1 MRDSPD
7 AAVTTPAQEHYR
19 LPPPP
24 SAALRAGLAVAAGAA
39 LAAAFAPL
47 NLWPL
52 AVLCPAMLLWLWQD
66 ATPGEAARLGF
77 CFNCATFAAGTYWL
91 YASIHVHGPAPV
103 WLALF
108 LLLGLVGVMGLYH
121 AALGYAV
128 ARWLPPSGAVRWLAA
143 LPASWLLIEWW
154 RGWFLSGFA
163 WLSLGYSQ
171 TDTWLAGFAPVV
183 GVYGISAL
191 LLVSAGALVVLA
203 CGARRIRSLAAIL
216 LIVPWALGAALHGH
230 SWTQAA
236 GAPVSVAVVQAA
248 IPQDEKWLESNR
260 DTTLE
265 AYQTLTEK
273 ALGTQLIVWPESAPA
288 DVANDLVPYLSHLYS
303 EAYTH
308 GSALVLG
315 VLRAQGGAAD
325 NAAPRYFNSVL
336 ALDQK
341 VSWYDK
347 HHLVPFAEV
356 FPVPRFVRSWMR
368 LMSLP
373 YSDFTPGAADQPPL
387 PAAHLRLGATVC
399 YEDAYGSSMLRVLPA
414 ADALVNVTN
423 DAWFGHS
430 SARHQHFQI
439 ARMRALEEGRFLV
452 RAANDG
458 ISAVIGPHGEV
469 IARAPEFRPW
479 VLVSRIVPLRGLPPY
494 AHVGNWLV
502 MSLAALAL
510 AYGLWVRNDRGRR
523 TAARPAVRD

>member
-1 MRDSPD
+1 MSDSPD
-7 AAVTTPAQEHYR
+7 PAVTPAEARYR
-19 LPPPP
+19 LPRPP

-52 AVLCPAMLLWLWQD
+52 AVLCPAVLMWLWQD

-77 CFNCATFAAGTYWL
+77 CFNCALFAAGTYWL
-91 YASIHVHGPAPV
+91 YVSIHIHGPAPA
-103 WLALF
+103 WLALL
-108 LLLGLVGVMGLYH
+108 LLLGLVLVMGLYH
-121 AALGYAV
+121 AALGYTV
-128 ARWLPPSGAVRWLAA
+128 ARWLPRSGALRWLVA

-154 RGWFLSGFA
+154 RGWFLSGFS

-183 GVYGISAL
+183 GVYGISTL
-191 LLVSAGALVVLA
+191 LLVSAGALVALA
-203 CGARRIRSLAAIL
+203 GGGRRERILAGLL

-230 SWTQAA
+230 SWTQPG
-236 GAPVSVAVVQAA
+236 GAPVSVAVIQGA

-260 DTTLE
+260 EATLSV
-265 AYQTLTEK
+265 YQTLTEK

-288 DVANDLVPYLSHLYS
+288 ELANDLVPYISRLYS
-303 EAYTH
+303 EAYSH

-315 VLRAQGGAAD
+315 VLRAEGGAAD
-325 NAAPRYFNSVL
+325 DAAPRYFNSVL
-336 ALDQK
+336 ALDQQ

-347 HHLVPFAEV
+347 HHLVPFAEF
-356 FPVPRFVRSWMR
+356 FPVPHFVRSWMR

-387 PAAHLRLGATVC
+387 PAAHLQLGATVC
-399 YEDAYGSSMLRVLPA
+399 YEDAYGGTMLRGLPR

-439 ARMRALEEGRFLV
+439 ARMRALEEGRYLV

-469 IARAPEFRPW
+469 IARAPEFQPV

-502 MSLAALAL
+502 VSLAALAL

-523 TAARPAVRD
+523 TATGPAGRS

>member
-1 MRDSPD
+1 MNESPD
-7 AAVTTPAQEHYR
+7 TAVTTPAEAPYG
-19 LPPPP
+19 LPRPA
-24 SAALRAGLAVAAGAA
+24 SAALRVGLALAAGAA

-52 AVLCPAMLLWLWQD
+52 AVLCPAVLMWLWQD
-66 ATPGEAARLGF
+66 AMAGEAARLGF
-77 CFNCATFAAGTYWL
+77 CFNSATFAAGTYWL
-91 YASIHVHGPAPV
+91 YISIHIFGPAPV
-103 WLALF
+103 WLAFILM
-108 LLLGLVGVMGLYH
+108 LGLVAIMGLYH

-128 ARWLPPSGAVRWLAA
+128 ARWLPRSGAVRWLAA

-154 RGWFLSGFA
+154 RGWFLSGFS

-171 TDTWLAGFAPVV
+171 TDTWLAGLAPVA

-191 LLVSAGALVVLA
+191 LLVSAGALVALTCGTRRVRVLA
-203 CGARRIRSLAAIL
+203 GIL

-230 SWTQAA
+230 SWTQPT
-236 GAPVSVAVVQAA
+236 GAPVSVAVVQGA
-248 IPQDEKWLESNR
+248 IPQDEKWLESNH
-260 DTTLE
+260 DTTLNL
-265 AYQTLTEK
+265 YQTLTEK

-288 DVANDLVPYLSHLYS
+288 AVANDLVPYISHLYS
-303 EAYTH
+303 EAHTH

-315 VLRAQGGAAD
+315 VLRAEGGAAD

-336 ALDQK
+336 ALDEK

-347 HHLVPFAEV
+347 HHLVPFAEF
-356 FPVPRFVRSWMR
+356 FPVPSFVRSWLR

-373 YSDFTPGAADQPPL
+373 YSDFTPGAAEQPPL
-387 PAAHLRLGATVC
+387 PAAHLQLGITVC
-399 YEDAYGSSMLRVLPA
+399 YEDAYGSSMLKVLPG
-414 ADALVNVTN
+414 ADVLVNVTN

-430 SARHQHFQI
+430 TARHQHFQI
-439 ARMRALEEGRFLV
+439 ARMRALEDGRYMV

-458 ISAVIGPHGEV
+458 VSAVIGPHGEV
-469 IARAPEFRPW
+469 IARAPEFRPL

-502 MSLAALAL
+502 VSLAALAL

-523 TAARPAVRD
+523 TRSAQAGRS